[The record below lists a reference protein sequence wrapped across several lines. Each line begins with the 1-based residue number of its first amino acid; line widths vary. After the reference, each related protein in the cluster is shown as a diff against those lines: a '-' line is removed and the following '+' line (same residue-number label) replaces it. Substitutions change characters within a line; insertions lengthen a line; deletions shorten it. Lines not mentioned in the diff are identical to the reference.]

1 MDIET
6 WETFLCNRYEPDFNG
21 LHMHIKRLEE
31 ITRILKGFRLQV
43 DEKVVLKGV
52 CQATRHWF
60 EELRLMGN
68 TVPAEIEIYLS

>member
-1 MDIET
+1 
-6 WETFLCNRYEPDFNG
+6 
-21 LHMHIKRLEE
+21 MHIKRLEE